1 MTKET
6 SEEIA
11 ALAAKYINCPYFYL
25 EIELGNDFVE
35 PHDKFD
41 IEARHIRK
49 LAASCLAQREQPE
62 PSISYR
68 ELREMI
74 KNGFFANP
82 LVVTTAIEDMIAL
95 REKESEK

>member
-11 ALAAKYINCPYFYL
+11 TLAAKYMRCPQFDL
-25 EIELGNDFVE
+25 VMDDTDGFSLLIMSSEI
-35 PHDKFD
+35 KS
-41 IEARHIRK
+41 

>member
-62 PSISYR
+62 PSIPTSKIK
-68 ELREMI
+68 ELL
-74 KNGFFANP
+74 KSVACDWVGCFALQN
-82 LVVTTAIEDMIAL
+82 LIAEA
-95 REKESEK
+95 EKESEK